1 VTDEATPPVK
11 CPLCSSAFVRIW
23 EAGQTAKYTCGTE
36 WCLKENKPYGVGFVC
51 GMKLHAAHAR
61 LLAVKQAAE
70 RLKAIHDGGE
80 VEDNIV
86 PLMEAEDAL
95 WAALAACNE
104 QEAGE

>member
-70 RLKAIHDGGE
+70 RFVNADAADTYAAILD
-80 VEDNIV
+80 
-86 PLMEAEDAL
+86 LR
-95 WAALAACNE
+95 AALAACHE
-104 QEAGE
+104 KEAGE